1 MKGAALDQ
9 TPNEETEVKKKKKKI
24 RQNRYKEHTNPSEL
38 CLGHYYLSFEP
49 QKSKTEQINSLQQ
62 CSFESYMLTLECF
75 TLPSRN

>member
-9 TPNEETEVKKKKKKI
+9 TPYEKTEVKKEN
-24 RQNRYKEHTNPSEL
+24 QANRYKEHTNPSEL